1 MNILERIGEYKKAE
15 VAAAKQSTPV
25 SKLEALPLFSKPS
38 YSLKRFL
45 LDLSRTGIIAEFK
58 RASPSKGV
66 INNKSKVTEVTNAY
80 ASNGASGISVL
91 TDAPSFGGSL
101 DDLITARI
109 VEVPLL
115 RKEFIVDE
123 YQIIESKAYGAD
135 AILLIAALLTKE
147 EVHLFS
153 LKAYE
158 LGLEVLLEV
167 HNEEELEYITEVI
180 DIVGVNNRNL
190 KTFDVSLETSSH
202 LATLIPKGKL
212 KISESG
218 INSVED
224 ILFLKDLGYNGFL
237 IGENFMKEPDPGL
250 AFMKFVLLLNE
261 QQ

>member
-1 MNILERIGEYKKAE
+1 MNILEKIAEYKRAE
-15 VAAAKQSTPV
+15 VAQAKQNMPV
-25 SKLEALPLFSKPS
+25 SKLETLPLYSKPS

-45 LDLSRTGIIAEFK
+45 LEQTRTGIIAEFK
-58 RASPSKGV
+58 RASPSKGI
-66 INNKSKVTEVTNAY
+66 INNKSKITEVTNAY

-91 TDAPSFGGSL
+91 TDTPSFGGNL

-109 VEVPLL
+109 VEVPIL

-123 YQIIESKAYGAD
+123 YQIVESKAYGAD
-135 AILLIAALLTKE
+135 AILLIAALLSKE

-153 LKAYE
+153 LKAFE
-158 LGLEVLLEV
+158 LGLEVLLEI
-167 HNEEELEYITEVI
+167 HNEKELEHITDAI

-190 KTFDVSLETSSH
+190 KTFEVSLDTSSH

-224 ILFLKDLGYNGFL
+224 IQFLKDLGYNGFL
-237 IGENFMKEPDPGL
+237 IGENFMKEADPGL
-250 AFMKFVLLLNE
+250 AFMRFVSLLND
-261 QQ
+261 QA